1 MAQKLFLL
9 VLMLGVLFFASVISV
24 QLFPESV
31 LNFVNTAGGIF
42 GQSTITTQLTT
53 TIQTTTTQGIQ
64 ETTTTM
70 PEAQQFPSNIILLI
84 FITILF
90 AILVILI
97 FVYLSKDKMR
107 KLRKH

>member
-31 LNFVNTAGGIF
+31 SNFVNTAGGIF
-42 GQSTITTQLTT
+42 GQGATTTQFTS
-53 TIQTTTTQGIQ
+53 TIQTATTEGIE
-64 ETTTTM
+64 ETTTTI

-84 FITILF
+84 FVAILF